1 MKVCASLVGEG
12 ACPHTRSRPQSRP
25 DLFPKEK
32 ERYFSLDRYHLNG
45 SRILSRSFHV
55 EKWRGEHTEEDSDE
69 DDNDAGEDS
78 AMDIDPQEQRAAETS
93 GQPGQ
98 EEALPHGPG
107 ELQVEGDNDDDSDDE
122 DREDPADVAMVP
134 MADMLN
140 ARFESENVSRSSP

>member
-1 MKVCASLVGEG
+1 MIRKGKFSTQLI
-12 ACPHTRSRPQSRP
+12 SPQHNTYNS
-25 DLFPKEK
+25 
-32 ERYFSLDRYHLNG
+32 SG
-45 SRILSRSFHV
+45 SRAAGTTCNSNFDDNSN
-55 EKWRGEHTEEDSDE
+55 DSDE

-78 AMDIDPQEQRAAETS
+78 AMDIDPQEPRAAETS
-93 GQPGQ
+93 GQSGQ
-98 EEALPHGPG
+98 EEALPDGSG

>member
-32 ERYFSLDRYHLNG
+32 EISFSLERYHLNG

-55 EKWRGEHTEEDSDE
+55 EKWRGEHTEEDIDE

-78 AMDIDPQEQRAAETS
+78 AMDIDLQEPRAVEAS
-93 GQPGQ
+93 GKSGQ
-98 EEALPHGPG
+98 EEDESG